1 MQGLPF
7 AFFTPSSNYVTS
19 LALRNAAIP
28 ANLQLTKYY
37 FQPQV
42 AALQEEMDHARSL
55 GFGAADEW
63 HKGLEAA
70 GKEKLADSGRW
81 EQWEASGGLPLQ
93 AARLSAVPT
102 TAAPSRSASVDAST
116 VLSHTNGNFPKSFPL
131 PSFSTSL
138 PLPNMSPFVHPP
150 APGKADDRLGLKT
163 SFITF
168 LSLDSLKA
176 DCSPGTLPQASNKP
190 STPLSGPFSVGTI
203 QNRPPMPVPIQPHV
217 PQPRVERSIRDVNQ
231 MKADKRADIERR
243 CSQLTPPIQP
253 STLVYMDSFANAL
266 QIPMPLNDGSWEVLK
281 SRLLAQREI
290 AEQRER
296 EQTATN
302 RQLQAQA
309 EERRQE
315 EAQLIAARD
324 ALNRQ
329 WEELQKPGRE
339 RLEGFADEII
349 RRDWQDG
356 RAVNGENSPRFAAD
370 VLIYVHKRFR
380 ESLAHENALLM
391 AQGMARRQDVQGDSS
406 HKLTLENMKWVYET
420 KVKPFTEHFRK
431 ELFLCS
437 VCDNPTKFYALDAV
451 IQHYAAKH
459 TSSLS
464 QGTAVVYW
472 KAEWPEEP
480 LFDPEPNAYKVSAQP
495 MSWSTGFTAYSNG
508 PSLMPTPENRY
519 QTGMA
524 QSQYRATASSDQQAP
539 PFNNGQDI
547 WPSTKIQSATR
558 YDLGIADDSHS
569 HVGQQ
574 RFQDQPYHSQSTDRV
589 PKYGVT
595 SPATGPRHEPHAQ
608 AWQPPGPVVR
618 PQSNLSHSV
627 VSSPVLHNWTPAP
640 HTQAGAWV
648 HAISTGPPG
657 QPSGI
662 YQVQIEELA
671 RHAREVWEGTDGIR
685 DMPSSIRIK
694 VIIHHAV
701 LRFAEKFTNEPNV
714 SLFTDAINNRSQL
727 KPLRSLDGLA
737 CKACAS
743 SNDEYNPSDAGLT
756 AIANNRLYALPE
768 LLTHFQTAHL
778 QHGQQL
784 VIPQTGIELPRLDWK
799 FDMVELPGDSIVH
812 NLMYAPG
819 IDFNKLSLIATVL
832 PKYFPSPLPRIDP
845 IPNLETAHKEIR
857 NPLLVQRSDT
867 MNSRAHTPSH
877 TANGRGGA
885 LEVSVDNFPKFMDSP
900 RRNAPR
906 PSEPAGD
913 DEYDP
918 SRPQPAYKPP
928 HLFEQPV
935 HTEPHSSLRYETIR
949 RPDSPE
955 RGANTAAYNANAY
968 ATPFE
973 YTRPVTYIQEPR
985 GRFSPPSRFAVRDE
999 HSEHRYMAPRSPPRR
1014 YILADDEVD
1023 YVRKRGEY
1031 EYDTEIRY
1039 LEPPKIAE
1047 RLGSVRRERQPS
1059 APTEFMNAA
1068 EHFLNNFD
1076 SIATGDNGDI
1086 AASQT
1091 RATEIAQSP
1100 LREEGKPL
1108 ESAEEALEILPKSEA
1123 AVNGRRLADETG
1135 GGLDSGYNADG
1146 KNADLRAPQTSIP
1159 RATSILRNDEDGNA
1173 TYGPKHGA
1181 NYRLHTEAND
1191 AGPDERRYRT
1201 QQASHPG
1208 GVEQFPPERLYYRER
1223 SPIRRP
1229 QPIEIYEPLSPEVPR
1244 RPYAPEERVRYA
1256 EPPPRQIRYVEDSR
1270 YVDQPPYDQPVRY
1283 VRVAPDDPMPGRYYV
1298 DRHDPIELPNDHVR
1312 YDRGYR
1318 EEPVYERDGQLY
1330 RRAAPP
1336 PPPPP
1341 QNYDVYQDQ
1350 YGRPVRYQ

>member
-7 AFFTPSSNYVTS
+7 AFFTPSLNYVTS

-70 GKEKLADSGRW
+70 GKEKLADSSRW
-81 EQWEASGGLPLQ
+81 EQWEASGGLQ
-93 AARLSAVPT
+93 VQSAKLSTVPT
-102 TAAPSRSASVDAST
+102 TAAPSHSTSMDTST
-116 VLSHTNGNFPKSFPL
+116 VSSHTNGTFSNNFPV
-131 PSFSTSL
+131 PSFTSSL

-150 APGKADDRLGLKT
+150 APGKADDRQSLKAL
-163 SFITF
+163 FITF
-168 LSLDSLKA
+168 LRLGSLKA
-176 DCSPGTLPQASNKP
+176 DGSAGTLPHSSNKP
-190 STPLSGPFSVGTI
+190 STPLSGPFSIGTI
-203 QNRPPMPVPIQPHV
+203 QNRPPIPAPIQPHV

-302 RQLQAQA
+302 RHLQALA

-315 EAQLIAARD
+315 EAQLIAARE

-349 RRDWQDG
+349 RREWQDG
-356 RAVNGENSPRFAAD
+356 RAVNRENAPRFAAD
-370 VLIYVHKRFR
+370 VLIFVHKRFR

-391 AQGMARRQDVQGDSS
+391 AQGMPRRPDVQGDSS

-472 KAEWPEEP
+472 KAEWPEEL
-480 LFDPEPNAYKVSAQP
+480 LFDPEPNAYNASAQP
-495 MSWSTGFTAYSNG
+495 MSWSTGYAAYSNG
-508 PSLMPTPENRY
+508 TSVMATPESRY
-519 QTGMA
+519 QTGVA
-524 QSQYRATASSDQQAP
+524 QSQYGAPVSSYQQLP
-539 PFNNGQDI
+539 PFNNGQEM
-547 WPSTKIQSATR
+547 WASTKIQSATS
-558 YDLGIADDSHS
+558 YDSRTADDSDS

-574 RFQDQPYHSQSTDRV
+574 RFQDQPYSSLSTDRV
-589 PKYGVT
+589 PNYGIT
-595 SPATGPRHEPHAQ
+595 SPATGPRYEPHTH

-618 PQSNLSHSV
+618 PQSSLSHSA
-627 VSSPVLHNWTPAP
+627 VSSPVLHTWTPAP

-648 HAISTGPPG
+648 YATRTGPPG

-671 RHAREVWEGTDGIR
+671 RHVREVWEGTDGIR
-685 DMPSSIRIK
+685 DMPSSVRIK
-694 VIIHHAV
+694 VIIHHSV
-701 LRFAEKFTNEPNV
+701 LRFAEKFTNEPNL

-727 KPLRSLDGLA
+727 KPLRSLDGLI

-743 SNDEYNPSDAGLT
+743 SNDEYNPSEAGLA
-756 AIANNRLYALPE
+756 AIANRSYALPD

-778 QHGQQL
+778 QHGQQR

-799 FDMVELPGDSIVH
+799 FDMVELPGDNIVH

-819 IDFNKLSLIATVL
+819 IDFNKLNLIATVL

-845 IPNLETAHKEIR
+845 IPNLETNQRNIR
-857 NPLLVQRSDT
+857 NPFLVQRSST
-867 MNSRAHTPSH
+867 TNSRAHTPSH
-877 TANGRGGA
+877 AASIRFGA
-885 LEVSVDNFPKFMDSP
+885 LEVSVDDFPKFMDSP
-900 RRNAPR
+900 RRNVPR

-918 SRPQPAYKPP
+918 SRPQPAYNPP

-935 HTEPHSSLRYETIR
+935 HAQPHSGLRHEAF
-949 RPDSPE
+949 RPPNSPVK
-955 RGANTAAYNANAY
+955 GANTAAYNANAY
-968 ATPFE
+968 ATPIE
-973 YTRPVTYIQEPR
+973 YTRPVTYIQESR
-985 GRFSPPSRFAVRDE
+985 GRFSPPSGHAVRDV

-1014 YILADDEVD
+1014 YIVANDEFD
-1023 YVRKRGEY
+1023 YVPKRGEY

-1039 LEPPKIAE
+1039 REPLKVAE
-1047 RLGSVRRERQPS
+1047 RPGSVRRERQPS
-1059 APTEFMNAA
+1059 APTESMNAA

-1076 SIATGDNGDI
+1076 SIATEANGDA

-1091 RATEIAQSP
+1091 RVTDMARSP
-1100 LREEGKPL
+1100 FEEGKPL
-1108 ESAEEALEILPKSEA
+1108 EPAEEALEILPKSEA
-1123 AVNGRRLADETG
+1123 AVNGRRLTDETCG
-1135 GGLDSGYNADG
+1135 ALDSGYNADV
-1146 KNADLRAPQTSIP
+1146 KNADLRAPQTSTP
-1159 RATSILRNDEDGNA
+1159 RATSISRNGEDGNA
-1173 TYGPKHGA
+1173 TYGPRQGP
-1181 NYRLHTEAND
+1181 NYRFHTEAND
-1191 AGPDERRYRT
+1191 AGPDERRYRP

-1208 GVEQFPPERLYYRER
+1208 EVEQFPKERLYYRER
-1223 SPIRRP
+1223 SPMRRP
-1229 QPIEIYEPLSPEVPR
+1229 QPIEIFESISPEVPR
-1244 RPYAPEERVRYA
+1244 RPYVPEERVRYA
-1256 EPPPRQIRYVEDSR
+1256 DPPPRQIRYIDDSR
-1270 YVDQPPYDQPVRY
+1270 YVDAPPYDPQVRY
-1283 VRVAPDDPMPGRYYV
+1283 VRVAREEPLASRYYV
-1298 DRHDPIELPNDHVR
+1298 DRQDPIELPNDHVR

-1330 RRAAPP
+1330 RRA
-1336 PPPPP
+1336 PPP
-1341 QNYDVYQDQ
+1341 QEVYQDQ
-1350 YGRPVRYQ
+1350 YSRPVRYQ